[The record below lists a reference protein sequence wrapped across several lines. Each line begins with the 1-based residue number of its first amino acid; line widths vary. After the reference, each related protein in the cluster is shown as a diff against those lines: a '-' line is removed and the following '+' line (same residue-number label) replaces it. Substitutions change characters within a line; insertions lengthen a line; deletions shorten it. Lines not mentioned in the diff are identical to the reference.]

1 MKITEANLIDFYVL
15 INRRKITK
23 MSLVPQSA
31 GRLALK
37 EKMTVLVVWL
47 YPLGEENFIG
57 MNYNVWVKCMKN

>member
-15 INRRKITK
+15 INRQKITK

-37 EKMTVLVVWL
+37 EKMTVLFVWL
-47 YPLGEENFIG
+47 YPLGEENFQESETRE
-57 MNYNVWVKCMKN
+57 NCFL

>member
-31 GRLALK
+31 GWLVLK
-37 EKMTVLVVWL
+37 EKMTVLFVWL
-47 YPLGEENFIG
+47 HPLGEENFQESETRE
-57 MNYNVWVKCMKN
+57 NCFL